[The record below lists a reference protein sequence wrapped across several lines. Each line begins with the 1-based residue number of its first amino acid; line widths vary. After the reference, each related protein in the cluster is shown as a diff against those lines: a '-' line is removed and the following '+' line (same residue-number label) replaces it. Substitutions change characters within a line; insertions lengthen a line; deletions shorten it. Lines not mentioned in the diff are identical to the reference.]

1 MDSGN
6 EPAVKRAGAGGITG
20 VHERPL
26 PDVAPWQRRVKFATC
41 PRHISHDGGFTVS
54 ASSLE
59 QVRGYVL
66 RQEEHH
72 RAQTFQ
78 QEYIGMLRRG
88 LVEYKERY
96 LW

>member
-20 VHERPL
+20 VHERPI

-59 QVRGYVL
+59 QVRGYAASDEVFVPVAVTPCAL
-66 RQEEHH
+66 HL
-72 RAQTFQ
+72 
-78 QEYIGMLRRG
+78 MP
-88 LVEYKERY
+88 VESG
-96 LW
+96 